1 MVSFQIGQIDVKT
14 GQDLYEPVGGTEQ
27 RQFKEV
33 ENSYLEHW
41 LNENGIEAQFFTGK
55 FYDSVNDADRQRLE
69 NEGKVLAF
77 TNGKSGYFTDPDTA
91 RLMTE
96 GDAERG
102 IAPLYAADQNS
113 PHNFVAY
120 GSLVASD
127 GIASTAIPQARIL
140 VIDDEKRSHGDTQL
154 LDKQGQPIPQAELE
168 DLYDKMGDGTMLVP
182 HQVMK
187 DLITDAERDTI
198 TAKAFEKAGVDP
210 DITAIGQN
218 LEQVD
223 AATTTTEKQI
233 NALAGRTVSQF
244 RAATPDLPGM
254 IKGTMGASRWC
265 DRLGVDAI
273 ISTNDIKGDNGR
285 LSTPGIQEVSQLWV
299 NRKSDGQY
307 GQQAVGPQVKGC
319 IPEATLHEFNPKIEA
334 QVKELAAVAGDP
346 AQLKQRYVERKE
358 RQQER
363 PQSADDMGEDTPKAK
378 SEWLYETLKADKY
391 GQFSEFKR
399 INTALE
405 RDIKGEWQESAV
417 RGISVPSAMAQHHSK
432 LKPWE
437 CCNKDLPHGAVVAYY
452 RSPFPNVGAA
462 AIAINNTEDLKDQDR
477 EAFSKTGVAYLNPWT
492 AKHIAITDFDRD
504 ANGYFVGYEAT
515 VPDLP
520 QQLRQQLAN
529 TENLPPAE
537 QYEAGRAAIS
547 QLIGQLVEQMEQGQE
562 SLIAPAEYPLA
573 VKEFVQLTAPD
584 KKPPEIEK
592 QKKVKHPWHEGESHS
607 AATWRAWEITA
618 DNPTGKVANA
628 GMTLQ
633 SFALEMKYAPQEQQE
648 ALLRQVAVSFSK
660 QLRQD
665 KAGKL
670 NIPSDDQ
677 LQSQGF
683 PAYHFRE
690 RMEEIAS
697 APKELSALPSS
708 QKQQFVQQRLQDASR
723 LLSDAVDGPNAVNL
737 QTAVDTAKSS
747 RGIDNDL
754 HAFIRGLAYK
764 DHEMRQHQK
773 DPNIYTNGRLMP
785 TNTQEPIG
793 WNVEAV
799 NAVYKDV
806 HLPDLKHETVRDL
819 FPKTATPQQEEKA
832 LTIARTYNAR
842 IANSQEAKD
851 RLREHR
857 PEDEQPT
864 LQITSATGN
873 SLTLQNIKDEHGVL
887 PIWRANGPQ
896 PDWEITIR
904 QNHQSKSEQFIASL
918 TYTAAEG
925 DRITAPLGTVAP
937 ESVSEHHLAERLQKL
952 PNHTLTIAHPIAQI
966 QAPYAQQNDAD
977 EMIERA
983 TQYVDNEIAE
993 IPKEERLDYLSALW
1007 RYSDGM
1013 GLALKKFTPEIV
1025 ERLESVPEIT
1035 LTGLQH
1041 VSNEAGQIP
1050 PGEYTARFS
1059 EFSYEK
1065 NGETRTASSV
1075 AIVTEDGEEKQ
1086 LGALSA
1092 RSMHL
1097 PIGTTVQAHIQI
1109 EPSGKIAKM
1118 QVLDLAP
1125 EPEPQAAETQ
1135 AQTTSCILATDAN
1148 HCLYRFVNNDDVDYH
1163 QTDAPEVLAILQAA
1177 EDRGLPHRTE
1187 FLAQA
1192 NVVQA
1197 IAIIDFPN
1205 QSALEQFEQDVAPL
1219 PIQFKYEGELTGGF
1233 QFVDQQ
1239 MQDRL
1244 NERADLVSVP
1254 DAATLATFDPDGSF
1268 MASSRGASQFA
1279 VSSTQFTNQ
1288 DHSFAQFPDLMVLDI
1303 DRPFEQVLPQFEE
1316 RCQQHP
1322 EELWALHSTQHGTHA
1337 MRLDTPVRPDQADP
1351 ELMMSVGVDKRYL
1364 RLAQQENEWTA
1375 RITAKQGRQHDRIQL
1390 EEIVGTGE
1398 PDPRLLQRATA
1409 YQVALVDNGM
1419 DAPESINYLTLT
1431 QDRSIEAMPMAAE
1444 PEGDY
1449 QTSSTKLK
1457 VEKIISGG
1465 QTGADM
1471 GGLVGAQA
1479 LGIPTG
1485 GTAPHDWLVERCDR
1499 FPNGKNPGLQDFGLT
1514 EGQEGRS
1521 FGHTMILRTIQNVED
1536 SDGTAIFGNAD
1547 PDRDKGTARTI
1558 QLCENHQK
1566 PFIHFDRND
1575 LQNPDKVAQE
1585 LEKWAAENNIK
1596 VLNVAGNRESR
1607 APGLE
1612 AVTSE
1617 VIQSAFYDLAV
1628 EQGHPLNERADAIA
1642 TSFAQGN
1649 PTELKQPEPTQQSTD
1664 DQSITPV
1671 GKPIKMAFPL
1681 MMHGEKNP
1689 LPVDTCL
1696 DAMRGYGRTHTTR
1709 SYEPYKAYGFKEGDI
1724 AIASSGSKQ
1733 VAFQVGKQYRITP
1746 AMMND
1751 PTYQQQWAAQEKHS
1765 PKVLQ
1770 SFQGKNAWGLKME
1783 PLGDY
1788 QDGKITPFP
1797 DRSNEIHSPSREEL
1811 RQWCAVAIASGDEP
1825 RTAEVIG
1832 KGKQL
1837 NALYTQETGSSEKPP
1852 MDYRHPALVISQSD
1866 RQQMQQAIAAGKQTL
1881 AAMAQPQQPQTPT
1894 PQRHKASAE
1903 LTQ

>member
-1 MVSFQIGQIDVKT
+1 MVSFQIGQIDVKS
-14 GQDLYEPVGGTEQ
+14 GQDLYEPVGGTQQ
-27 RQFKEV
+27 RQFKAV
-33 ENSYLEHW
+33 AHSYLEHW
-41 LNENGIEAQFFTGK
+41 LNTHGIEAEFFTGK
-55 FYDSVNDADRQRLE
+55 FYDGVNDADRLRLE
-69 NEGKVLAF
+69 DEGKVLAF
-77 TNGKSGYFTDPDTA
+77 TNGKSGYFTDPETA

-96 GDAERG
+96 GDIERG
-102 IAPLYAADQNS
+102 ISPLYAADKNS

-127 GIASTAIPQARIL
+127 GIAATAIPKARIL
-140 VIDDEKRSHGDTQL
+140 IIDDEKRSHGEGQL
-154 LDKQGQPIPQAELE
+154 LDKQGQPIPQTEIE
-168 DLYDKMGDGTMLVP
+168 HLYDKMGDGTMLVP
-182 HQVMK
+182 HQTMK
-187 DLITDAERDTI
+187 ALITDAERDII
-198 TAKAFEKAGVDP
+198 TAKAFEKAGVAP
-210 DITAIGQN
+210 DITAIGQD
-218 LEQVD
+218 LAQVD
-223 AATTTTEKQI
+223 AANAAAENQI
-233 NALAGRTVSQF
+233 NALARRTVSQF
-244 RAATPDLPGM
+244 RAATPDLPGL
-254 IKGTMGASRWC
+254 IKGTMASSRWC

-273 ISTNDIKGDNGR
+273 ISTNDIKGDDVR
-285 LSTPGIQEVSQLWV
+285 LSTPGIHEVSELWV

-319 IPEATLHEFNPKIEA
+319 IPEATRREFNPRIEA

-346 AQLKQRYVERKE
+346 VQLKQHYVERQD

-363 PQSADDMGEDTPKAK
+363 PQSADELGEDAPKAK
-378 SEWLYETLKADKY
+378 SEWLYASLKADKY
-391 GQFSEFKR
+391 GQLTGLSKV
-399 INTALE
+399 NKGLE
-405 RDIKGEWQESAV
+405 REIKGEWQESAV
-417 RGISVPSAMAQHHSK
+417 RGISVPSAMAQHHDK

-437 CCNKDLPHGAVVAYY
+437 CCNKDLPHGTIVAYY

-462 AIAINNTEDLKDQDR
+462 AIAINNTEDLKAQDR

-492 AKHIAITDFDRD
+492 AKHITITDFDRD

-520 QQLRQQLAN
+520 QQLRQQLAE

-537 QYEAGRAAIS
+537 QYEAGRAAIG
-547 QLIGQLVEQMEQGQE
+547 QLIEQMEQGQE
-562 SLIAPAEYPLA
+562 SRIAPAEYPLA
-573 VKEFVQLTAPD
+573 AKEFVQRTAPD
-584 KKPPEIEK
+584 QKPPEIEK

-607 AATWRAWEITA
+607 AATWRAWGITA

-633 SFALEMKYAPQEQQE
+633 SFALEMKYAPQERQE
-648 ALLRQVAVSFSK
+648 NLLRQVATSFAK
-660 QLRQD
+660 QLWQAD
-665 KAGKL
+665 AGKL
-670 NIPSDDQ
+670 AIPDDEQ
-677 LQSQGF
+677 LQTQGF

-690 RMEEIAS
+690 RMEQIVNAS
-697 APKELSALPSS
+697 RKLSSFPLS
-708 QKQQFVQQRLQDASR
+708 QRQQFVQHKLQDAADI
-723 LLSDAVDGPNAVNL
+723 LSDAVDGPNAVNL

-747 RGIDNDL
+747 RGIDNSH

-764 DHEMRQHQK
+764 DHALRQHQK
-773 DPNIYTNGRLMP
+773 DPNTYTNGRLMP

-806 HLPDLKHETVRDL
+806 HLPELRNEAFRDL
-819 FPKTATPQQEEKA
+819 FPKTANPQQEEKA
-832 LTIARTYNAR
+832 LAIARTYNER
-842 IANSQEAKD
+842 IANYQKAKD
-851 RLREHR
+851 RLREKR
-857 PEDEQPT
+857 PEDERPT
-864 LQITSATGN
+864 LQVTSSTGR
-873 SLTLQNIKDEHGVL
+873 SLTLQNLKDDNGAL

-896 PDWEITIR
+896 PDWEIAIR
-904 QNHQSKSEQFIASL
+904 QNHQSKSEQFVATL
-918 TYTAAEG
+918 TYTAAGG
-925 DRITAPLGTVAP
+925 DRCTAHLGTVAP
-937 ESVSEHHLAERLQKL
+937 ESACEHHLAERLQNL
-952 PNHTLTIAHPIAQI
+952 PNRTLTIAQPQAQI
-966 QAPYAQQNDAD
+966 QAPYAQQNDLD
-977 EMIERA
+977 EMMARA
-983 TQYVDNEIAE
+983 THTVDAAIAE
-993 IPKEERLDYLSALW
+993 IPKEERPAYLSALW
-1007 RYSDGM
+1007 RQSDGM
-1013 GLALKKFTPEIV
+1013 GLALKKFTPEVID
-1025 ERLESVPEIT
+1025 RLQNVPEIT

-1041 VSNEAGQIP
+1041 TSNEAGQIP

-1065 NGETRTASSV
+1065 AGETRTAASV
-1075 AIVTEDGEEKQ
+1075 AIVTEEGEEKR
-1086 LGALSA
+1086 LGAISA
-1092 RSMHL
+1092 RSIHL

-1125 EPEPQAAETQ
+1125 EPEPQAVEAQ
-1135 AQTTSCILATDAN
+1135 AQTSCILATDAN
-1148 HCLYRFVNNDDVDYH
+1148 HCLYRFVNNDDVADH

-1205 QSALEQFEQDVAPL
+1205 QSALEEFEQAVAPL

-1239 MQDRL
+1239 MQDML
-1244 NERADLVSVP
+1244 NERPDLVSVP
-1254 DAATLATFDPDGSF
+1254 DAATLATFEPDGSF

-1337 MRLDTPVRPDQADP
+1337 MRLDAPVRPDQADP
-1351 ELMMSVGVDKRYL
+1351 EFMMSVGVDKRYL

-1375 RITAKQGRQHDRIQL
+1375 RITPKQGRQHDRIQL
-1390 EEIVGTGE
+1390 EEVVGTGE

-1419 DAPESINYLTLT
+1419 DAPESINYLT

-1444 PEGDY
+1444 PQGDY
-1449 QTSSTKLK
+1449 QINAPSL
-1457 VEKIISGG
+1457 IIATDGACSG
-1465 QTGADM
+1465 
-1471 GGLVGAQA
+1471 
-1479 LGIPTG
+1479 
-1485 GTAPHDWLVERCDR
+1485 
-1499 FPNGKNPGLQDFGLT
+1499 NPGPGGWGAVLIQGDRTLEIGGAAPDTTSNRMEMTAAIEGLKFAKEAGLLE
-1514 EGQEGRS
+1514 EGAKAHIITDSQILAKGATGEWKRKANKDLWAEYDAAAAGVEVEFEWVR
-1521 FGHTMILRTIQNVED
+1521 GH
-1536 SDGTAIFGNAD
+1536 
-1547 PDRDKGTARTI
+1547 
-1558 QLCENHQK
+1558 
-1566 PFIHFDRND
+1566 
-1575 LQNPDKVAQE
+1575 
-1585 LEKWAAENNIK
+1585 
-1596 VLNVAGNRESR
+1596 
-1607 APGLE
+1607 
-1612 AVTSE
+1612 
-1617 VIQSAFYDLAV
+1617 
-1628 EQGHPLNERADAIA
+1628 QGHPLNERADAIA
-1642 TSFAQGN
+1642 TSFAQSR
-1649 PTELKQPEPTQQSTD
+1649 PTELKQLDLIQPSTAD
-1664 DQSITPV
+1664 ESITPA
-1671 GKPIKMAFPL
+1671 GKPVKMAFPL
-1681 MMHGEKNP
+1681 MLHGEKNP

-1709 SYEPYKAYGFKEGDI
+1709 NYEPYKAYGFKEGDI

-1733 VAFQVGKQYRITP
+1733 VAFQVGEQYQITP

-1770 SFQGKNAWGLKME
+1770 TFQGKNVWGLKME

-1797 DRSNEIHSPSREEL
+1797 DRSGEIYSPSREEL

-1825 RTAEVIG
+1825 LTTEIMT

-1837 NALYTQETGSSEKPP
+1837 NALYTQETGRSEKPP
-1852 MDYRHPALVISQSD
+1852 LDYRHPSLVIRDRD

-1881 AAMAQPQQPQTPT
+1881 AAMAQPQQT
-1894 PQRHKASAE
+1894 HKASAE
-1903 LTQ
+1903 LAQ